1 MFTLLDPINADLAF
15 TLLSSLGLLLAAATT
30 LAALPW
36 TDAEIAS
43 TEKAFIAPQS
53 LWPQTMMSRTPSTI
67 TANSTV
73 AVTPP
78 NWLA

>member
-43 TEKAFIAPQS
+43 TERAFIALLPSAEQS
-53 LWPQTMMSRTPSTI
+53 SQQVRATR
-67 TANSTV
+67 
-73 AVTPP
+73 
-78 NWLA
+78 

>member
-43 TEKAFIAPQS
+43 TERAFIA
-53 LWPQTMMSRTPSTI
+53 LLPSTDPSSQRVRA
-67 TANSTV
+67 TR
-73 AVTPP
+73 
-78 NWLA
+78 